1 MERTKTLAQIFDADS
16 ASLSRVQ
23 NAVHTLY
30 EVLER
35 ELTRVDTNDQSAVF
49 KDAVLQTSA
58 ILAQT
63 ATVLTEAQHALVV
76 PESMRETDLF

>member
-1 MERTKTLAQIFDADS
+1 MERTQTLAQIFDADS

-63 ATVLTEAQHALVV
+63 ATVLTEAQHALVL
-76 PESMRETDLF
+76 PESMRTAEPF